1 MLRCL
6 VVDDDALGRELAAHY
21 MEGIAA
27 CEMAADGR
35 EAIEK
40 FRAALDS
47 GTSFHLVL
55 LDLIMPGMD
64 GYETGK
70 AIRKLEHERGIPV
83 AKGVNIIVISA
94 LNTPGEIINAY
105 ISAQS
110 AAHLVKPIEPENLMK
125 TLKKLGLIGN
135 GGA

>member
-1 MLRCL
+1 MIKCL

-21 MEGIAA
+21 LEGIAV
-27 CEMAADGR
+27 CDKAADGR

-40 FRAALDS
+40 FRAALDC
-47 GTSFHLVL
+47 GAPYQLML
-55 LDLIMPGMD
+55 LDLVMPGMD

-70 AIRKLEHERGIPV
+70 AIRKLELERGIP
-83 AKGVNIIVISA
+83 AAQGVNIIVISA

-110 AAHLVKPIEPENLMK
+110 AAHLVKPVEPENLMK
-125 TLKKLGLIGN
+125 TLKKLGVTADN
-135 GGA
+135 GA